1 MKASSKTTKT
11 TIRKRKQTLE
21 DSTSEEDDAF
31 SLRSGGD
38 SDISLY
44 NSDKEHIGHVSM
56 TFCQTKAKSPPTPA
70 PNHQA
75 SPRSTP
81 NSSPR
86 STKSPPLPPSSR
98 SAPPTPGGQLQP
110 SNMMSSLGTGADS
123 LAGVGGDVRS
133 AFGSSTGLIG
143 SSSTSLAG
151 STSNSAVT
159 NSSGRS
165 LRNDLL
171 VAADSVTNAMS
182 TLVRELNSEGS
193 DQEEGEENIRKPLEQ
208 PANGSA
214 LMRMHEMGSWLQ
226 TLFEMHVQS
235 ELFGCHDTQDW
246 LNADFEAEDGESD
259 GTGNTAALWREEIR
273 KRYEQESQF
282 IAELRSRN
290 LGNGHDYDDKA
301 LRRHASGLPD
311 GDGYKEDDE
320 SYVHGPDDDDT
331 GGTNW
336 EEAMKRKVLQNKENG
351 KRPIGGPRTRWMDQ
365 AQKDMEAKGAD

>member
-1 MKASSKTTKT
+1 MQPSLFYSKK
-11 TIRKRKQTLE
+11 
-21 DSTSEEDDAF
+21 
-31 SLRSGGD
+31 G
-38 SDISLY
+38 
-44 NSDKEHIGHVSM
+44 
-56 TFCQTKAKSPPTPA
+56 
-70 PNHQA
+70 NHQA

-193 DQEEGEENIRKPLEQ
+193 DQEEGEENIRKPL
-208 PANGSA
+208 
-214 LMRMHEMGSWLQ
+214 
-226 TLFEMHVQS
+226 
-235 ELFGCHDTQDW
+235 
-246 LNADFEAEDGESD
+246 DFEAEDGESD

-336 EEAMKRKVLQNKENG
+336 EEAMKRWVN
-351 KRPIGGPRTRWMDQ
+351 R
-365 AQKDMEAKGAD
+365 